1 MVKWID
7 TRQVFQEVFSPS
19 GLTCPLLAGAI
30 FSFSACTCSQH
41 EESPPPDDFPPRHQE
56 ISVVSGRKGT
66 RAAGTAAA
74 GTRV

>member
-7 TRQVFQEVFSPS
+7 TCQVFQEVFSPS
-19 GLTCPLLAGAI
+19 GLTRPLLAGAI

-41 EESPPPDDFPPRHQE
+41 EESPPPDDLPPRHQE

-66 RAAGTAAA
+66 RAAGAAAA